1 MRLRNNFIELLHSGE
16 LSPELVDWMQLEPD
30 DFFYI
35 QFEETK
41 TTAKFIKT
49 INSLIRDY
57 KVRHCK
63 VSSSEE
69 REREQLH
76 KQMPFIRHWKML
88 INLNRRYREYY
99 IHRNHF
105 NKMVNCLLDY
115 DGDNRSELLAFMH
128 MNESNGWNTHK

>member
-16 LSPELVDWMQLEPD
+16 LPPDLVDWLQLEPD
-30 DFFYI
+30 DFYYI
-35 QFEETK
+35 QYEETK
-41 TTAKFIKT
+41 STRKFIKT

-57 KVRHCK
+57 KIRHYK

-76 KQMPFIRHWKML
+76 KQMPFIRYWKML

-99 IHRNHF
+99 THRNHF
-105 NKMVNCLLDY
+105 NKMVNCLADY
-115 DGDNRSELLAFMH
+115 EGDNRNELLAFIH
-128 MNESNGWNTHK
+128 MNESNGWNTRK

>member
-16 LSPELVDWMQLEPD
+16 LSPDLVDWLQLEPD
-30 DFFYI
+30 DFCYI
-35 QFEETK
+35 QYEETK
-41 TTAKFIKT
+41 STGKFIKT

-57 KVRHCK
+57 KIRHYK

-76 KQMPFIRHWKML
+76 KQMPFIRYWKML

-99 IHRNHF
+99 THRNHF
-105 NKMVNCLLDY
+105 NKMVNCLSDY
-115 DGDNRSELLAFMH
+115 DGDNRNELLAFIH
-128 MNESNGWNTHK
+128 MNESNGWNTRK